1 MQFRLKGASGP
12 YTGETFDLEE
22 STTIGSAEDADIR
35 IKELNERH
43 GRFVYDGET
52 LTLSKWPGSDVFV
65 NGEPISSRPLRS
77 GDEIRFGDVR
87 FVLQAPGLR
96 PPSVLRQPGTRP
108 VQLWTWI
115 MMGAAAAAGVAAV
128 VLYILNQ

>member
-12 YTGETFDLEE
+12 YTDETFELGE

-35 IKELNERH
+35 IQELEERH
-43 GRFVYDGET
+43 GRFVYDGDT
-52 LTLSKWPGSDVFV
+52 LTLSKWPGTEVFV

-77 GDEIRFGDVR
+77 GDEIRLGDVR

-108 VQLWTWI
+108 VQFWTWV
-115 MMGAAAAAGVAAV
+115 MMGAAAAAAAGAV
-128 VLYILNQ
+128 VFFLLNQ

>member
-12 YTGETFDLEE
+12 HTGETFELGE
-22 STTIGSAEDADIR
+22 STTIGSDIEADIR
-35 IKELNERH
+35 IESLEERH
-43 GRFVYDGET
+43 ARIVYDGET
-52 LTLSKWPGSDVFV
+52 LTLSKWPGTKVFV

-77 GDEIRFGDVR
+77 GDEIRIGDVR

-96 PPSVLRQPGTRP
+96 PPSILRQPGTRP
-108 VQLWTWI
+108 VQFWTWI